1 MYCRWDARAGRIAEG
16 MQMGAR
22 AGRIAE
28 GMQMGARAGRIV
40 EGMQMGRSWR
50 AHRWEYKVSFDGF
63 FPEE

>member
-1 MYCRWDARAGRIAEG
+1 
-16 MQMGAR
+16 MGAR

-28 GMQMGARAGRIV
+28 GMQVGARAGRIA

-50 AHRWEYKVSFDGF
+50 AHRWEYKVFFDGF